1 MATAAASNAGGQ
13 PQQAWSASDV
23 LRLALEDGDFLGFIE
38 VNDSI
43 KTLAH
48 VRQKINEELDHLP
61 KKFNFLLPDGVPVS
75 FRQEKAMSAA
85 DFLPHLTIRRAGT
98 APGMSNKVSV
108 NFNGEALT
116 SWITPEYTFGHL
128 RRDAARYFNLPANDC
143 LLQDDEG
150 CAWPEHAKVEA
161 MFSDDS
167 RDGPG
172 IHLVLKTAHSMTRAF
187 GNSSSS
193 DNRLQLSA
201 AAVTSDVGEN
211 AATGNNSTMALK
223 KQPPMEKL
231 VGAVASDVDIESEL
245 WRIFTFYCVHG
256 DAKEVEHLRCH
267 HWLQLMRDVSLLGS
281 GESSRTPAASFRVVY
296 SAESRGQTGSSGK
309 MNYDEFLNALMNV
322 SSRACTPRNNKWQS
336 GPSQEALEAAF
347 VSYWWSTYCHMA
359 ADGTWMCGR
368 SRQKCC

>member
-1 MATAAASNAGGQ
+1 MATAAASNAEGQ

-128 RRDAARYFNLPANDC
+128 RRDAARYFSLPANDC

-150 CAWPEHAKVEA
+150 CAWPEHAKVAA

-193 DNRLQLSA
+193 DNRLQPSA
-201 AAVTSDVGEN
+201 ALVTSDIGGN
-211 AATGNNSTMALK
+211 AATGNNSTMALNNN
-223 KQPPMEKL
+223 
-231 VGAVASDVDIESEL
+231 
-245 WRIFTFYCVHG
+245 
-256 DAKEVEHLRCH
+256 
-267 HWLQLMRDVSLLGS
+267 LQWKS
-281 GESSRTPAASFRVVY
+281 
-296 SAESRGQTGSSGK
+296 
-309 MNYDEFLNALMNV
+309 
-322 SSRACTPRNNKWQS
+322 
-336 GPSQEALEAAF
+336 
-347 VSYWWSTYCHMA
+347 
-359 ADGTWMCGR
+359 
-368 SRQKCC
+368 

>member
-1 MATAAASNAGGQ
+1 M
-13 PQQAWSASDV
+13 
-23 LRLALEDGDFLGFIE
+23 
-38 VNDSI
+38 
-43 KTLAH
+43 
-48 VRQKINEELDHLP
+48 P

-150 CAWPEHAKVEA
+150 CAWPEHAKVAA

-193 DNRLQLSA
+193 DNRLQPSA
-201 AAVTSDVGEN
+201 ALVTSDIGGN
-211 AATGNNSTMALK
+211 AATGNNSTMDLK
-223 KQPPMEKL
+223 QQPPMEKL

-322 SSRACTPRNNKWQS
+322 SSRACTPRNNQWQS

-347 VSYWWSTYCHMA
+347 CEFQNLCTSFC
-359 ADGTWMCGR
+359 
-368 SRQKCC
+368 